1 MNRNFVWLMLV
12 TILASSL
19 SFTGCKKGSEPT
31 DVMESARRS
40 LSVGDLER
48 CAKEEFA
55 EARRLLADA
64 EQAVKDK
71 RYDRAEELAR
81 EAAAQAQHAR
91 RVAEANP
98 ECQPK
103 PPEPVDPAGTTS
115 TDGASAHEFTTIHFN
130 FDSAELSGSARRTL
144 EGHGRELRDKPN
156 MRIRVEGHCS
166 EEGTPEY
173 NLALGNRRARA
184 VREFLVNYGID
195 GSRIDTISYGEERP
209 AGRGEQNRR
218 AEFTIR

>member
-1 MNRNFVWLMLV
+1 MNRQFVWLMLV
-12 TILASSL
+12 TILASAV
-19 SFTGCKKGSEPT
+19 SFSGCKKGSEPT
-31 DVMESARRS
+31 DVLESARRS
-40 LSVGDLER
+40 LSVGDIER

-55 EARRLLADA
+55 QARKLLADA

-103 PPEPVDPAGTTS
+103 APEEPKPVDNTPSTT
-115 TDGASAHEFTTIHFN
+115 SAHEFSTVYFN
-130 FDSAELSGSARRTL
+130 FDSSELTSEARRTL
-144 EGHGRELRDKPN
+144 EGHGREMRANESL
-156 MRIRVEGHCS
+156 RIRVEGHCS

-173 NLALGNRRARA
+173 NLALGNRRARI

>member
-1 MNRNFVWLMLV
+1 MNRNFIWWMLV

-55 EARRLLADA
+55 AARKLLADA
-64 EQAVKDK
+64 EQAVQDK

-81 EAAAQAQHAR
+81 QAAEQAAHAR

-103 PPEPVDPAGTTS
+103 PVEPVKPVEPTTTS
-115 TDGASAHEFTTIHFN
+115 DSTHEFTTVYFN
-130 FDSAELSGSARRTL
+130 FDSSELSGAARRTL
-144 EGHGRELRDKPN
+144 EGHGRELRDNPN

-195 GSRIDTISYGEERP
+195 SSRIDTISYGEERP

>member
-1 MNRNFVWLMLV
+1 MNRNFVWLVLV
-12 TILASSL
+12 TILFSSL

-31 DVMESARRS
+31 DVMDEARRS
-40 LSVGDLER
+40 LSVGDIER

-55 EARRLLADA
+55 KARELLAQAEAAVDA
-64 EQAVKDK
+64 KK
-71 RYDRAEELAR
+71 YDRAEELAR
-81 EAAAQAQHAR
+81 EAADQAKHAY
-91 RVAEANP
+91 RVAQANP

-103 PPEPVDPAGTTS
+103 VVEPEAPVEAATNDAS
-115 TDGASAHEFTTIHFN
+115 SAHEFSTIHFN
-130 FDSAELSGSARRTL
+130 FDSAELSGAARRTL
-144 EGHGRELRDKPN
+144 EGHGREMRDKSN
-156 MRIRVEGHCS
+156 LRIRVEGHCS

-184 VREFLVNYGID
+184 VRDFIVNYGID